1 MDCESMV
8 ENLIIGIII
17 AMVNTF
23 LGSGILK
30 KGNLV
35 GLITFFEVLAVLLLK

>member
-1 MDCESMV
+1 MV
-8 ENLIIGIII
+8 ENLIIGVII